1 MKEEDVK
8 RLQKEEKNDLQSKKS
23 DKEIETKEK
32 SQLST
37 KKKENIITSNLGEIK
52 IAPEVLA
59 TIVSRI
65 VVGIPGVAGLVSH
78 SKSGFGTLLGAK
90 EMEEG
95 IKIDLSEEKHMSAYI
110 SVIIE
115 YGFVIINVAK
125 EIQQVLK
132 NEIESNAG
140 LIVKSINVNI
150 MGIQLTRK
158 NTKVNIAPA

>member
-8 RLQKEEKNDLQSKKS
+8 RLQKEEKNDRQSKKS
-23 DKEIETKEK
+23 VKETGTREK
-32 SQLST
+32 SQLNT
-37 KKKENIITSNLGEIK
+37 KIKENIARGDLGDIK

-65 VVGIPGVAGLVSH
+65 VAGIPGVAGLISH

-95 IKIDLSEEKHMSAYI
+95 IKIDLPEEKHMSAYI

-115 YGFVIINVAK
+115 YGFVIIDVAK
-125 EIQQVLK
+125 EIQQILK
-132 NEIESNAG
+132 NEIENNAG

-150 MGIQLTRK
+150 MGIQLSRK
-158 NTKVNIAPA
+158 NAKIDQLEK